1 MKISVELMKRSNN
14 KLLAEVGKKLIVK
27 GKRSLKSLFPFP
39 LTPFPTYCLKYLCNM
54 SNSFPQIGLV
64 LLAAGASTRMGT
76 PKQLLPYQGRSL
88 IRYTAEV
95 ALASVC
101 RPIVVV
107 LGASAELI
115 EPELAQLAV
124 QVVKNPQWH
133 QGMSSSIRVGV
144 KAIAQMAPLDAVVI
158 ALGDQPLI
166 SAAIINGLVERY
178 QRRHAIIACEYSG
191 TIGVPALFSRC
202 LFPELINLK
211 GTAGAKGVLKKHA
224 DSVLTIQVPE
234 AAVDLD
240 TPADYEQL
248 LSSHSILL

>member
-1 MKISVELMKRSNN
+1 
-14 KLLAEVGKKLIVK
+14 
-27 GKRSLKSLFPFP
+27 
-39 LTPFPTYCLKYLCNM
+39 
-54 SNSFPQIGLV
+54 
-64 LLAAGASTRMGT
+64 MGT
-76 PKQLLPYQGRSL
+76 PKQLLPYQGCSL

-101 RPIVVV
+101 HPIVVV
-107 LGASAELI
+107 LGAYAELI

-124 QVVKNPQWH
+124 QVVKNPRWD

-144 KAIAQMAPLDAVVI
+144 EAIAQMYPLDAVVI
-158 ALGDQPLI
+158 ALGDQPLV
-166 SAAIINGLVERY
+166 SAATINQLVERY
-178 QRRHAIIACEYSG
+178 QHRHGIIACEYLG

-211 GTAGAKGVLKKHA
+211 GTAGAKQLLKQHA
-224 DSVLTIQVPE
+224 DSVLTIRVPE

>member
-1 MKISVELMKRSNN
+1 
-14 KLLAEVGKKLIVK
+14 
-27 GKRSLKSLFPFP
+27 
-39 LTPFPTYCLKYLCNM
+39 M
-54 SNSFPQIGLV
+54 SNSSPQVGLV

-88 IRYTAEV
+88 IRHTAGV

-101 RPIVVV
+101 HPIVVV
-107 LGASAELI
+107 LGASAKLI

-124 QVVKNPQWH
+124 QVVKNPWWE
-133 QGMSSSIRVGV
+133 QGMSSSISVGM

-166 SAAIINGLVERY
+166 SAATINQLVERY
-178 QRRHAIIACEYSG
+178 QHHHAIIACEYSG

-202 LFPELINLK
+202 LFQELINLE
-211 GTAGAKGVLKKHA
+211 GAAGAKQVLKQHA